1 MYRIPR
7 LVTSLLK
14 FQLLRQWRDLR
25 LFDLA
30 LRGLKGQSIGQNVGR
45 GLSILAVAL
54 PSGAMAYPELTRH
67 GAVSCTTC
75 HLSPAGGGALT
86 VYGRSMSREILSRWG
101 APNEESVLHGFL
113 GRELDQKL
121 DDLGLRLGGNVRGLQ
136 SHRENSRVRQG
147 QFFLMQAD
155 LKLGVE
161 LEEWVAYMSAG
172 EVENPRSSEPRRTL
186 NSTEH
191 WVMWRPSTESQQW
204 GVRGGRFPLSFGG
217 LQTDHTLSVRKLMSL
232 GLSSARTS
240 LEISG
245 AGEDQAWQLGVSVPA
260 GGIPREEE
268 ERALAARMDRTLSKR
283 WRAGASF
290 WRGELRDGSR
300 VAGGFHGLGSWKD
313 ARLKP
318 YLQIESLH
326 LLRRRDQQADVVSHA
341 LLLRNGL
348 EMTRGLFGIL
358 QIQHE
363 RGDVQL
369 HASEVNRYGLGLQVF
384 PRPHFEIY
392 GLWHRVH
399 RPFASLD
406 NWSDEA
412 FAVFHYY
419 L

>member
-1 MYRIPR
+1 M
-7 LVTSLLK
+7 LV
-14 FQLLRQWRDLR
+14 F
-25 LFDLA
+25 A
-30 LRGLKGQSIGQNVGR
+30 MPSI
-45 GLSILAVAL
+45 AK
-54 PSGAMAYPELTRH
+54 AYPELTRH
-67 GAVSCTTC
+67 GPVSCTTC

-86 VYGRSMSREILSRWG
+86 VYGRSMAREILSRWG
-101 APNEESVLHGFL
+101 APNEERVLHGLL

-121 DDLGLRLGGNVRGLQ
+121 DDLGLRLGGNVRALQ

-161 LEEWVAYMSAG
+161 LEEWVAYLSAG

-186 NSTEH
+186 NSSEH
-191 WVMWRPSTESQQW
+191 WVMWRHSTETQQW
-204 GVRGGRFPLSFGG
+204 GVRGGRFPLTFGG
-217 LQTDHTLSVRKLMSL
+217 LQADHTLSVRKLMSL
-232 GLSSARTS
+232 GFSSARTS

-245 AGEDQAWQLGVSVPA
+245 AGEEQAWQFGASVPS
-260 GGIPREEE
+260 GGGPLEEE
-268 ERALAARMDRTLSKR
+268 ERALAARVDRSWSKT
-283 WRAGASF
+283 WKAGASL

-300 VAGGFHGLGSWKD
+300 MAGSLHALGSWKD
-313 ARLKP
+313 LWLKP
-318 YLQIESLH
+318 YLQVESLH
-326 LLRRRDQQADVVSHA
+326 LLRRRDQQADVVSNA

-348 EMTRGLFGIL
+348 ELTRGLFGIL

-369 HASEVNRYGLGLQVF
+369 HASEVNRYGVGLQVF

-399 RPFASLD
+399 RPFSSID

-412 FAVFHYY
+412 FAVLHYY